1 MERKECK
8 NPTEFDINIKYVTG
22 NAKNAKIKRTHYLN
36 NMKRKK
42 VKLES
47 IKLFCKN
54 PTNLLCK

>member
-1 MERKECK
+1 MQKSNGILC
-8 NPTEFDINIKYVTG
+8 KYVTG

-36 NMKRKK
+36 TNMKRKK

-47 IKLFCKN
+47 IKLFCEN